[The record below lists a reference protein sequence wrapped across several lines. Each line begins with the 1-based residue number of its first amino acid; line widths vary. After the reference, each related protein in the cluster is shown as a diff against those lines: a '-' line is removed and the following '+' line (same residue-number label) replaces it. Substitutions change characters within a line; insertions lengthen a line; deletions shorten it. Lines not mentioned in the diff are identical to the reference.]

1 MWLFFMASLFW
12 IYFVWQDDY
21 LAWYWNWKSII
32 QDIIYRHIKLVLNI
46 LRFIKL
52 VIMFPYL
59 WVDMLLTFQ
68 REIKEDRGMLFNL
81 LNLILYY
88 GILVIT
94 LLTVCWLVILGI
106 GLFQI
111 LS

>member
-1 MWLFFMASLFW
+1 MNEQEAS
-12 IYFVWQDDY
+12 
-21 LAWYWNWKSII
+21 
-32 QDIIYRHIKLVLNI
+32 I
-46 LRFIKL
+46 LRRKL
-52 VIMFPYL
+52 ESSESENERL
-59 WVDMLLTFQ
+59 Q

-111 LS
+111 LSYVEQNF